1 MYFEEK
7 QIIDAHQY
15 LMECKQKTQTI
26 PYYTCMPSYFEQQGV
41 YGITLRAEYKEF
53 IDTFHLFITPHFE
66 CFRYPLL
73 VPDYE
78 KILGT
83 GFVVDKIKELFG
95 VGETKYVLKVDNQ
108 DKNTGEKIYS
118 GPLFEGFIE
127 CEEEKCFYYNV

>member
-7 QIIDAHQY
+7 QIVDAHQY

-26 PYYTCMPSYFEQQGV
+26 SYYTCMPSYFEQEGV
-41 YGITLRAEYKEF
+41 YGITLRAEYKDF
-53 IDTFHLFITPHFE
+53 NDTFHLFITPPFE

-78 KILGT
+78 KILGS

-95 VGETKYVLKVDNQ
+95 DTKYVLKVDNQ

-118 GPLFEGFIE
+118 GPVLEGFIE
-127 CEEEKCFYYNV
+127 SVEEKCFYYIV